1 MYQLNLFDRPKINY
15 LKSAMV
21 FGQIIPVR
29 VAGKDTAAVLNKDG
43 SIQLT
48 MSYRGPDL
56 DSCVDEELA
65 VMTQRLQ
72 QAVSAIKTNW
82 VLYFEAQRLPST
94 SYNREA
100 YFPDEVSKGMD
111 AERYNLFSS
120 GIYFESAF
128 YLTLYWLPPKDRHE
142 KIKEFVI
149 EGQKAKKVNAQEV
162 IEEFCEQVFKF
173 YSVLKGLNI
182 PVQFLG
188 QDELLTYLHYI
199 VSNDNRQIKMPHN
212 KIFLDQFLYNV
223 PLTGGIEPELKQH
236 MRIVSP
242 ISFAKETK
250 FGHLDMLNRLN
261 FPYRWVSRAFCMSR
275 SDVLDMLDEFNR
287 QWKGKLQSFAST
299 LGDTIFRGGEVNAD
313 NLNDTAV
320 DRMNEIRDSI
330 NAVESDIISFVLYS
344 VSIIISD
351 SDKEV
356 ADEKAK
362 IVRQTF
368 LDYGF
373 KNAVIEDFNAVD
385 NWFGSIPGLVGHN
398 IRKPVISTGN
408 LVHLIPLSNLW
419 AGNDWNKKLNGP
431 PLLYT
436 QTDGNSP
443 YRLNLHVG
451 EIGHTIIIGPTGAG
465 KSVHLNVI
473 EAAFR
478 RYKEARVIIFDK
490 GASSQILTTGVG
502 GRFYNLGRESTQL
515 SFQPLA
521 NIDDDNERQWA
532 QEWLCDFLREE
543 KIEITPEKKSI
554 IRDALNTLAG
564 MEKHFRTITAFISYL
579 QDKKLKEAFYP
590 LALSDDKG
598 NPGEYGSMFDSDVD
612 SLQISSWQAFEME
625 TLMNSKQIVGTTLM
639 YIFHRIEEEVKS
651 YTQNP
656 GPTLI
661 VLDECWVFFDN
672 PLFADKIREW
682 LKTLRK
688 YNASVVFATQSLDDV
703 TKSAILDTIL
713 SSCQSRIFLPDATA
727 LTETRKKLYQ
737 IFGLN
742 EQQIRII
749 SAAQKQREY
758 YYDSPEGSRLYN
770 LALDRCPFTLAYAS
784 ADKKSL
790 ARCQEILTE
799 YGQERFNEIWMREH
813 NLTLPQY
820 NEAEEY

>member
-1 MYQLNLFDRPKINY
+1 MYQVNLFDRKKVKY
-15 LKSAMV
+15 LKSTMPY
-21 FGQIIPVR
+21 GQIIPIQ
-29 VAGKDTAAVLNKDG
+29 VAGYNTAAVVNKDG
-43 SIQLT
+43 SLQLT
-48 MSYRGPDL
+48 MRYRGPDL

-72 QAVSAIKTNW
+72 QTVSAIKTNW
-82 VLYFEAQRLPST
+82 VLYFEAQRTPST

-100 YFPDEVSKGMD
+100 YFPDEVSRAMD

-120 GIYFESAF
+120 GIYFESEF
-128 YLTLYWLPPKDRHE
+128 YLTMYWLPPKDRHE

-149 EGQKAKKVNAQEV
+149 EGQKARKITAEEV
-162 IEEFCEQVFKF
+162 IEEFCEQVLKF
-173 YSVLKGLNI
+173 YSVLKGLDI
-182 PVQFLG
+182 PVQFMTA
-188 QDELLTYLHYI
+188 DELLTYLHFI
-199 VSNDNRQIKMPHN
+199 VSNDNRQMKMPYR
-212 KIFLDQFLYNV
+212 KLLIDQYLYNT
-223 PLTGGIEPELKQH
+223 PLTGGLEPELRQY
-236 MRIVSP
+236 MRIISP
-242 ISFAKETK
+242 ISFVKETK
-250 FGHLDMLNRLN
+250 FGHFDIFNRLN
-261 FPYRWVSRAFCMSR
+261 FPYRWITRAFCLSR
-275 SDVLDMLDEFNR
+275 GDVLEILDEHNR

-313 NLNDTAV
+313 NLNDTALE
-320 DRMNEIRDSI
+320 RMNEIRDSI
-330 NAVESDIISFVLYS
+330 NAVESDVISFVLYS
-344 VSIIISD
+344 VSVIVFD
-351 SDKEV
+351 SSKEI

-362 IVRQTF
+362 TIRQTF
-368 LDYGF
+368 LDLGF
-373 KNAVIEDFNAVD
+373 TDAVIEDFNAVC
-385 NWFGSIPGLVGHN
+385 NWFGSVPGLVGQN
-398 IRKPVISTGN
+398 IRKPMISTGN
-408 LVHLIPLSNLW
+408 LIHLIPLSNLW
-419 AGNDWNKKLNGP
+419 AGNAWNKKLNGP

-451 EIGHTIIIGPTGAG
+451 EIGHTIVIGPTGAG

-478 RYKEARVIIFDK
+478 RYKDARVIIFDK
-490 GASSQILTTGVG
+490 GASSQILTVGVG
-502 GRFYNLGRESTQL
+502 GKFYNLGREASQL

-521 NIDDDNERQWA
+521 NIDDDNEKQWA

-543 KIEITPEKKSI
+543 GMEITPERKSV
-554 IRDALNTLAG
+554 IRDALTTLAG
-564 MEKHFRTITAFISYL
+564 MDKHFRTITSFISYL

-598 NPGEYGSMFDSDVD
+598 NPGEYGSMFDSDED
-612 SLQISSWQAFEME
+612 SLQISNWQTFEME
-625 TLMNSKQIVGTTLM
+625 NLMNSKQIVGTTLM

-651 YTQNP
+651 YRQNP

-672 PLFADKIREW
+672 PLFAEKIREW

-727 LTETRKKLYQ
+727 LTETRRKLYQ

-749 SAAQKQREY
+749 STAQKQREY

-770 LALDRCPFTLAYAS
+770 LALEKCPFTLAYVS
-784 ADKKSL
+784 ADKTSL
-790 ARCQEILTE
+790 ARCREILTE
-799 YGQERFNEIWMREH
+799 YGQKQFNEIWMREH
-813 NLTLPQY
+813 NLTLPRY
-820 NEAEEY
+820 SCST